1 VGNFRSPANFAGIA
15 QALALGLWSL
25 LFLYLPLSGVPEFTR
40 TSQRPETED
49 QRPKFKGQSSKALLL
64 KMNLYKYASPAA
76 FYPLAGK
83 LIPWFAIPA
92 TILFV
97 VGLYVGFF
105 VAPTDFQ
112 QGEAY
117 RIMFIHVPAAWMGMF
132 LYVLMAFYAGIGWA
146 FNARLSSMMAS
157 SLAITG
163 ALFTLI
169 SLVTGAFWGKPT
181 WGTWWVWDARM
192 TSTLILLFLYVGF
205 ISLQS
210 AIDDHR
216 RADRAGA
223 VLALVG
229 VINVPIIYFS
239 VQWWNTLHQGATIR
253 ILGKP
258 SIAPPMLAALLIM
271 LAACWLYSIAVVLIR
286 LRCIILEREQTAAW
300 LAEGAA

>member
-1 VGNFRSPANFAGIA
+1 
-15 QALALGLWSL
+15 
-25 LFLYLPLSGVPEFTR
+25 
-40 TSQRPETED
+40 
-49 QRPKFKGQSSKALLL
+49 
-64 KMNLYKYASPAA
+64 MNIYKYASPTV

-83 LIPWFAIPA
+83 MIPWFAIPA
-92 TILFV
+92 TILFA
-97 VGLYVGFF
+97 VGLFLGFF
-105 VAPTDFQ
+105 VAPTDAQ
-112 QGEAY
+112 QGDVY

-132 LYVLMAFYAGIGWA
+132 LYVIMAIYAGLGWA

-157 SLAITG
+157 ALATTG
-163 ALFTLI
+163 AMFTAI

-205 ISLQS
+205 ISLQA
-210 AIDDHR
+210 AIDDPR

-253 ILGKP
+253 ILSKP
-258 SIAPPMLAALLIM
+258 TITPLMAAPMLII
-271 LAACWLYSIAVVLIR
+271 LAACWLYSIAIVLAR
-286 LRCIILEREQTAAW
+286 VRVIILEREQNAARF
-300 LAEGAA
+300 AEVNA